1 MDNEIQLKS
10 ISQLSGMKFVIPDY
24 QRGYRWDKTQ
34 VEQLLDDIR
43 EFSSPRNKKD
53 TGEFYCLQPV
63 VVRRRPSGEYE
74 LIDGQQRLTTI
85 FIILKS
91 LAGAIGLLYPKFKL
105 YELDYETR
113 PESKTFLE
121 NMNKD
126 IADSN
131 IDFYFMRQAYDIVK
145 EWQDGG
151 RIDVGSFLSA
161 LLSSVIVDGGNGVE
175 EDIANKKVLTNTIEP
190 VFADGRQ
197 RCRTHRIVYSLEHR
211 QNSSYKFRTDKGFAA
226 QPQEF

>member
-74 LIDGQQRLTTI
+74 LIDGQQR
-85 FIILKS
+85 
-91 LAGAIGLLYPKFKL
+91 P
-105 YELDYETR
+105 R
-113 PESKTFLE
+113 FL
-121 NMNKD
+121 
-126 IADSN
+126 
-131 IDFYFMRQAYDIVK
+131 
-145 EWQDGG
+145 
-151 RIDVGSFLSA
+151 
-161 LLSSVIVDGGNGVE
+161 
-175 EDIANKKVLTNTIEP
+175 
-190 VFADGRQ
+190 
-197 RCRTHRIVYSLEHR
+197 
-211 QNSSYKFRTDKGFAA
+211 
-226 QPQEF
+226 